1 MSQNNKKVFITGISG
16 FAGSHLADLC
26 LAKGYDVFGSVRLR
40 DDVSN
45 IEHIKD
51 KIQIEYLDILDS
63 KNCDEVMKRV
73 MPDIVFHLAA
83 QSFVGK
89 SWEAPDLTLST
100 NILGTLNV
108 LESVRKYRPDAIF
121 HVASSSQVYGKVEKF
136 PMTVDTPFNP
146 MSPYDVSKLSQEML
160 VRQYHNS
167 YGMDV
172 RITRA
177 FNITGPR
184 RADMFA
190 ETTFTKQIVEI
201 EKGLK
206 EPVIKVGNLDS
217 ARDYIDVRDAVR
229 GYLMAVENGKS
240 GEVYLLCSGIPRKI
254 SLILDQLLKLS
265 PKGLSIRIEQDS
277 ERMRPSDT
285 SFMQGDYSS
294 AKEGLGWKPVIP
306 MVRTLY
312 DLLEYYRGIIK

>member
-1 MSQNNKKVFITGISG
+1 MKKVLITAISS

-26 LAKGYDVFGSVRLR
+26 LEKDYKVYGTVRLR

-45 IEHIKD
+45 IEHLKN
-51 KIQIEYLDILDS
+51 KIQVEYLDILDS
-63 KNCDEVMKRV
+63 KNCDEVIKRV

-100 NILGTLNV
+100 NILGTLNI

-121 HVASSSQVYGKVEKF
+121 HVASSSQVYGKVDKF

-146 MSPYDVSKLSQEML
+146 MSPYDVSKLAQEML
-160 VRQYHNS
+160 VKQYHNS
-167 YGMDV
+167 YDMEV

-177 FNITGPR
+177 FNIAGLR
-184 RADMFA
+184 RGDMFA
-190 ETTFTKQIVEI
+190 ETSFAKQIVEI

-206 EPVIKVGNLDS
+206 EPVIQVGNLDS

-229 GYLMAVENGKS
+229 GYLMAAEKGKS
-240 GEVYLLCSGIPRKI
+240 DQVYLLCSGIPRKI
-254 SLILDQLLKLS
+254 SFILDQLLKLS
-265 PKGLSIRIEQDS
+265 PKELSIKIEQDP

-285 SFMQGDYSS
+285 LFMQGDYSS
-294 AKEGLGWKPVIP
+294 SRDGLGWKPVIP
-306 MVRTLY
+306 LTRTLY
-312 DLLEYYRGIIK
+312 DLLEYYRNKL